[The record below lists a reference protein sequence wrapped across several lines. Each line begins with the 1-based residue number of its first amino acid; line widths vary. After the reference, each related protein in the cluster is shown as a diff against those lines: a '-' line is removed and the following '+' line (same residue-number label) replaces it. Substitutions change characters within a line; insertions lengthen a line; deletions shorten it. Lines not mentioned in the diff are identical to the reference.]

1 MNRQI
6 RGCFLA
12 GACSDV
18 MRSAFAGINLP
29 GAYLDEK
36 VVIPARWLER
46 LEARETIERLAD
58 LMSEA
63 SV

>member
-6 RGCFLA
+6 HGCFLA
-12 GACSDV
+12 GVRGDM

-36 VVIPARWLER
+36 VIPARWLER